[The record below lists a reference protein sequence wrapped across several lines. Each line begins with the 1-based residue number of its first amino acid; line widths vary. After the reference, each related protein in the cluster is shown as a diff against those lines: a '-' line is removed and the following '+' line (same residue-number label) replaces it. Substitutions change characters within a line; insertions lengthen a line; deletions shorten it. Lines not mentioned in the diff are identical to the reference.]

1 MLATG
6 RIWALFV
13 TLYQLKVFATV
24 AKFRSFTLAGET
36 LRVRQPSVSLL
47 IKGLEQELEVKLF
60 EKIGNKIHLTTAGEA
75 LLHDVEEILAKVE
88 GIKERVDEVKGA
100 RKGRISVGGSALAAA
115 SFLPGAVQRF
125 KKEHPGIEVTLKIQR
140 SELLEKNL
148 LEGEFHLAIMSRMPR
163 SPLLTAEVYRDKEV
177 VVIASPNHPLTKRR
191 SVPLELLAREQSMIS
206 GEGYIHEMVDRRFA
220 EKGLPFAPMLEVDV
234 HAGGRDAMKSAVAS
248 GLAIAFITKFYV
260 ISEIEAGRLRIL
272 RVPELQLKRTMYIA
286 VHKDRQNS
294 TLVQVFIEFLRH
306 YKSQK

>member
-13 TLYQLKVFATV
+13 TLHQLKVFATV

-47 IKGLEQELEVKLF
+47 IKGLERELEVKLF
-60 EKIGNKIHLTTAGEA
+60 EKIANKVHLTTVGEV
-75 LLHDVEEILAKVE
+75 LLRDVEEILAKVE
-88 GIKERVDEVKGA
+88 GIKERMDEVKGLK
-100 RKGRISVGGSALAAA
+100 KGKVLVGGSALAAA

-125 KKEHPGIEVTLKIQR
+125 KKEHPGVEVTLKIQR
-140 SELLEKNL
+140 SQVLEKKL

-163 SPLLTAEVYRDKEV
+163 SPLLTAEVYRDEEV
-177 VVIASPNHPLTKRR
+177 VVIAQPNHPLTKKRF
-191 SVPLELLAREQSMIS
+191 VPLELLAREQSMIS
-206 GEGYIHEMVDRRFA
+206 GEGYIHEMVERRFA

-234 HAGGRDAMKSAVAS
+234 HAGGRDAMKGAVVS
-248 GLAIAFITKFYV
+248 GLGIAFITKFYV
-260 ISEIEAGRLRIL
+260 TSEVEAGRLRIL

-286 VHKDRQNS
+286 VHKDRQRS
-294 TLVQVFIEFLRH
+294 SLLQVFIEFLRH
-306 YKSQK
+306 YKN